1 MQDTEK
7 KVIISTLHIRTE
19 TEMLFKY
26 KGFDTTGKRVKGT
39 VNASTS
45 EEAGQKLRT
54 QKIYYESLTPTKSFS
69 LENFSKR
76 QMPGEML
83 ATFSKELSS
92 YLNSG
97 MTILT
102 AIKLLENQHEGEK
115 KYLSFLNS
123 LKTMIDEGKSLYH
136 ALNSQKVYAL
146 PEFFVQSLNIAGQ
159 SGKMVEVLTNMGN
172 FFSAQNKVKKQV
184 KGAMVYPAII
194 FTVAIA
200 MTSFLIAFVVPK
212 ITEIFEDTDQALPP
226 ITQFVLNLSDFLT
239 SYYIHM
245 IVGILLVVTLFK
257 VAYAKSDSFHRL
269 IDGWLLKI
277 PVLGALIQNHE
288 LGRFSYI
295 LSLMLSSG
303 VAYAQAVQ
311 LSAASF
317 GNYRL
322 KALFDQASLKVLE
335 GNKLSNALQ
344 MAKGVKLKRN
354 FMQSLALGE
363 ESSEVANI
371 LDNISHLYAEENED
385 KLKLL
390 LGLLEPFMMLF
401 IGVVVGVIV
410 SAMLLPI
417 FTMTQGL
424 K

>member
-1 MQDTEK
+1 
-7 KVIISTLHIRTE
+7 
-19 TEMLFKY
+19 MLFKY
-26 KGFDTTGKRVKGT
+26 KGFDKTGKKVKGT
-39 VNASTS
+39 VTASS
-45 EEAGQKLRT
+45 VEEAGQKLRT
-54 QKIYYESLTPTKSFS
+54 QNIYHEGLMPTKEFS
-69 LENFSKR
+69 LEAFSKR
-76 QMPGEML
+76 EMPGEL
-83 ATFSKELSS
+83 LSTFSKELSS

-115 KYLSFLNS
+115 KYVSFLNS
-123 LKTMIDEGKSLYH
+123 VKTMIDEGKSLYN

-146 PEFFVQSLNIAGQ
+146 PDFFLQSLNVAGQ

-184 KGAMVYPAII
+184 KGAMTYPAII
-194 FTVAIA
+194 FTVAIG

-212 ITEIFEDTDQALPP
+212 ITTIFEDTGQELPP
-226 ITQFVLNLSDFLT
+226 ITQFVLNISDFLT
-239 SYYIHM
+239 SHYVAI
-245 IVGILLVVTLFK
+245 IVTLVLFILFFK
-257 VAYAKSDSFHRL
+257 LAYAKLDTFHRI
-269 IDGWLLKI
+269 IDSGLLKT
-277 PVLGALIQNHE
+277 PVLGTLIQNHE

-311 LSAASF
+311 LAKTTF
-317 GNYRL
+317 GNYGLRDL
-322 KALFDQASLKVLE
+322 FEKASVKVLE
-335 GNKLSNALQ
+335 GNKLSNSLQ
-344 MAKGVKLKRN
+344 LAKGVKLKRN

-363 ESSEVANI
+363 ESSEVAQI

-385 KLKLL
+385 QLKLL

-424 K
+424 S

>member
-1 MQDTEK
+1 
-7 KVIISTLHIRTE
+7 
-19 TEMLFKY
+19 MLFKY
-26 KGFDTTGKRVKGT
+26 KGFDKTGKKVKGT
-39 VNASTS
+39 VTASS
-45 EEAGQKLRT
+45 EEEAGQKLRT
-54 QKIYYESLTPTKSFS
+54 QNIYHEGLTPTKEFS
-69 LENFSKR
+69 LEAFSKR
-76 QMPGEML
+76 QMPGEL
-83 ATFSKELSS
+83 LSAFSKELSS
-92 YLNSG
+92 YLKSG

-102 AIKLLENQHEGEK
+102 AVKLLENQHEGEK
-115 KYLSFLNS
+115 KYVSFLNS
-123 LKTMIDEGKSLYH
+123 VKTMIDEGKSLYH

-146 PEFFVQSLNIAGQ
+146 PEFFLQSLNVAGQ

-184 KGAMVYPAII
+184 QGAMTYPAII
-194 FTVAIA
+194 FTVAIG

-212 ITEIFEDTDQALPP
+212 ITGIFEDTGQELPP
-226 ITQFVLNLSDFLT
+226 ITQFVLGLSDFLT
-239 SYYIHM
+239 SHYIA
-245 IVGILLVVTLFK
+245 IIISILSIILIFRVC
-257 VAYAKSDSFHRL
+257 YAKIDTFHRI
-269 IDGWLLKI
+269 IDSMLLKI
-277 PVLGALIQNHE
+277 PVLGTLIQNHE

-303 VAYAQAVQ
+303 IAYAQAVQ
-311 LSAASF
+311 LSKATFANYGLRDLFEKASV
-317 GNYRL
+317 
-322 KALFDQASLKVLE
+322 KVLE

-363 ESSEVANI
+363 ESSEVAQI
-371 LDNISHLYAEENED
+371 LDNTSTLYAEENED

-390 LGLLEPFMMLF
+390 LSLLEPFMMLF

-424 K
+424 Q

>member
-1 MQDTEK
+1 
-7 KVIISTLHIRTE
+7 
-19 TEMLFKY
+19 MLFKY
-26 KGFDTTGKRVKGT
+26 KGFDKTGKKIKGT
-39 VNASTS
+39 VNASST

-54 QKIYYESLTPTKSFS
+54 QNIYYESLTPTKEFS
-69 LENFSKR
+69 LKAFSKR
-76 QMPGEML
+76 QMPGELL

-123 LKTMIDEGKSLYH
+123 IKTMIDEGKSLYN

-184 KGAMVYPAII
+184 KGAMIYPAII

-212 ITEIFEDTDQALPP
+212 ITEIFEDTDQTLPP
-226 ITQFVLNLSDFLT
+226 ITQFVLNISDFLT
-239 SYYIHM
+239 TYYIHL
-245 IVGILLVVTLFK
+245 IVGIVLIIVLFK
-257 VAYAKSDSFHRL
+257 LAYAKVDAFHRF
-269 IDGWLLKI
+269 IDGLLLKVPI
-277 PVLGALIQNHE
+277 LGALIQNHE

-311 LSAASF
+311 LATASF
-317 GNYRL
+317 GNYKL
-322 KALFDQASLKVLE
+322 IELFKHASMKVLE

-344 MAKGVKLKRN
+344 LTKGVKLKRN

-424 K
+424 S

>member
-1 MQDTEK
+1 
-7 KVIISTLHIRTE
+7 
-19 TEMLFKY
+19 MLFKY
-26 KGFDTTGKRVKGT
+26 KGFDKTGKSVKGT
-39 VNASTS
+39 VTANSKK
-45 EEAGQKLRT
+45 EAGQKLRT
-54 QKIYYESLTPTKSFS
+54 QNIYYESLSSTKEFS
-69 LENFSKR
+69 IEAFTKR
-76 QMPGEML
+76 KMSGELL

-123 LKTMIDEGKSLYH
+123 LKTMIDEGKSLYN
-136 ALNSQKVYAL
+136 ALNAQKVYAL
-146 PEFFVQSLNIAGQ
+146 PEFFIQSLNIAGQ

-184 KGAMVYPAII
+184 KGAMVYPTII

-212 ITEIFEDTDQALPP
+212 ITEIFEDTDQKLPP

-239 SYYIHM
+239 SYYMYIIIGFVLF
-245 IVGILLVVTLFK
+245 IVTFK
-257 VAYAKSDSFHRL
+257 LSYAKVDGFHKFM
-269 IDGWLLKI
+269 DGLLLKV

-303 VAYAQAVQ
+303 VAYAQAVE
-311 LSAASF
+311 LATASF
-317 GNYRL
+317 SNYKL
-322 KALFDQASLKVLE
+322 IELFENASAKVQE

-344 MAKGVKLKRN
+344 LTKGIKLKRN

-424 K
+424 S

>member
-1 MQDTEK
+1 
-7 KVIISTLHIRTE
+7 
-19 TEMLFKY
+19 MLFKY
-26 KGFDTTGKRVKGT
+26 KGFDKTGKKVKGT
-39 VNASTS
+39 VTAANA
-45 EEAGQKLRT
+45 EEAGQKLRN
-54 QKIYYESLTPTKSFS
+54 QNIYYESLAPTKEFS
-69 LENFSKR
+69 LEAFSKR
-76 QMPGEML
+76 QMPGELL

-115 KYLSFLNS
+115 KYVSFLNS
-123 LKTMIDEGKSLYH
+123 IKTMIDEGKSLYV
-136 ALNSQKVYAL
+136 ALNTQKVYAM
-146 PEFFVQSLNIAGQ
+146 PEFFIQSLNIAGQ

-184 KGAMVYPAII
+184 KGAMVYPTII

-212 ITEIFEDTDQALPP
+212 ITEIFEDTDQELPP
-226 ITQFVLNLSDFLT
+226 ITQFVLSISDFLT
-239 SYYIHM
+239 AYYIHL
-245 IVGILLVVTLFK
+245 IVGIFLFIVLFK
-257 VAYAKSDSFHRL
+257 LAYAKVDSFHIL
-269 IDGWLLKI
+269 IDSWLLKV
-277 PVLGALIQNHE
+277 PVLGTLIQNHE

-295 LSLMLSSG
+295 LSLMLGSG
-303 VAYAQAVQ
+303 VAYAQAVK
-311 LSAASF
+311 LSTASF
-317 GNYRL
+317 ANYKL
-322 KALFDQASLKVLE
+322 IDLFEKASTKVLE

-344 MAKGVKLKRN
+344 LTKGVKLKRN

-390 LGLLEPFMMLF
+390 LSMIEPFMMLF

-424 K
+424 S

>member
-1 MQDTEK
+1 
-7 KVIISTLHIRTE
+7 
-19 TEMLFKY
+19 MLFKY
-26 KGFDTTGKRVKGT
+26 KGFDKTGKKVKGT
-39 VNASTS
+39 VTAASS
-45 EEAGQKLRT
+45 EEAGQKLRS
-54 QKIYYESLTPTKSFS
+54 QNIYYEYITPSKEFS
-69 LENFSKR
+69 LDSFSKR
-76 QMPGEML
+76 QMSGEML
-83 ATFSKELSS
+83 AIFSKELSS

-115 KYLSFLNS
+115 KYVSFLNS
-123 LKTMIDEGKSLYH
+123 IKTMIDEGKSLYV
-136 ALNSQKVYAL
+136 ALNTQKVYAM
-146 PEFFVQSLNIAGQ
+146 PEFFIQSLNIAGQ

-184 KGAMVYPAII
+184 KGAMVYPTII

-212 ITEIFEDTDQALPP
+212 ITEIFEDTDQQLPP
-226 ITQFVLNLSDFLT
+226 ITQFVLNISDFLT
-239 SYYIHM
+239 TYYMHLIIGIILI
-245 IVGILLVVTLFK
+245 IVLFK
-257 VAYAKSDSFHRL
+257 LAYAKIDSFHTL
-269 IDGWLLKI
+269 IDGWLLRV
-277 PVLGALIQNHE
+277 PVLGPLIQNHE

-295 LSLMLSSG
+295 LSLMLGSG
-303 VAYAQAVQ
+303 VAYAQAVD
-311 LSAASF
+311 LSVASF
-317 GNYRL
+317 SNYKL
-322 KALFDQASLKVLE
+322 IDLFKKASIKVQE

-344 MAKGVKLKRN
+344 LAKGVKIKRN

-363 ESSEVANI
+363 ESSEVGHI
-371 LDNISHLYAEENED
+371 LDNVSHLFAEENED

-424 K
+424 N

>member
-1 MQDTEK
+1 
-7 KVIISTLHIRTE
+7 
-19 TEMLFKY
+19 MLLKY
-26 KGFDTTGKRVKGT
+26 KGFDKTGKRVKGT
-39 VNASTS
+39 INANST
-45 EEAGQKLRT
+45 EEAGQKLRSQGIFYEKLVAT
-54 QKIYYESLTPTKSFS
+54 KEFSLESLT
-69 LENFSKR
+69 KR
-76 QMPGEML
+76 QMSGELL

-102 AIKLLENQHEGEK
+102 ALKLLENQHEGEK

-123 LKTMIDEGKSLYH
+123 LNTMIDEGKSLYH
-136 ALNSQKVYAL
+136 ALNSQKVYVL
-146 PEFFVQSLNIAGQ
+146 PEFYIQSLKIAGE

-184 KGAMVYPAII
+184 KGAMVYPTII

-239 SYYIHM
+239 TYYIHL
-245 IVGILLVVTLFK
+245 IVGISLVVFIFK
-257 VAYAKSDSFHRL
+257 ISYKKLDSFHSFM
-269 IDGWLLKI
+269 DGIYLKLPI
-277 PVLGALIQNHE
+277 FGTLIQNHE

-295 LSLMLSSG
+295 LSLMLNSG
-303 VAYAQAVQ
+303 VAYAQAVK
-311 LSAASF
+311 LSTASF
-317 GNYRL
+317 GNYKLRG
-322 KALFDQASLKVLE
+322 LFEDASLKVQE
-335 GNKLSNALQ
+335 GNKLSNSLL
-344 MAKGVKLKRN
+344 MVKSVKLKRN

-371 LDNISHLYAEENED
+371 LDNISMLYAEDNED
-385 KLKLL
+385 KLKIL

>member
-1 MQDTEK
+1 
-7 KVIISTLHIRTE
+7 
-19 TEMLFKY
+19 MLFKY
-26 KGFDTTGKRVKGT
+26 KGFDKTGKKVKGT
-39 VNASTS
+39 VNASSS

-54 QKIYYESLTPTKSFS
+54 QNIYYESLTPTKEFS
-69 LENFSKR
+69 LEAFSKR
-76 QMPGEML
+76 QMPGELL

-102 AIKLLENQHEGEK
+102 AIRLLENQHEGEK

-123 LKTMIDEGKSLYH
+123 VKTMIDEGKSLYN

-212 ITEIFEDTDQALPP
+212 ITEIFEDTEQKLPP
-226 ITQFVLNLSDFLT
+226 ITQFVLNISDFLT
-239 SYYIHM
+239 TYYIHL
-245 IVGILLVVTLFK
+245 IVGIILFIVLFK
-257 VAYAKSDSFHRL
+257 LVYAKMDSFHRFM
-269 IDGWLLKI
+269 DGLLLKV

-311 LSAASF
+311 LATASF
-317 GNYRL
+317 GNYKL
-322 KALFDQASLKVLE
+322 IELFQQASIKVLE

-344 MAKGVKLKRN
+344 LTKGVKLKRN

-371 LDNISHLYAEENED
+371 LDNISQLYAEENED

>member
-1 MQDTEK
+1 
-7 KVIISTLHIRTE
+7 
-19 TEMLFKY
+19 MLFKY
-26 KGFDTTGKRVKGT
+26 KGFDKTGKKVKGT
-39 VNASTS
+39 VTASS
-45 EEAGQKLRT
+45 VEEAGQKLRT
-54 QKIYYESLTPTKSFS
+54 AGIYHQGLTPTQEFS
-69 LENFSKR
+69 IEVFAKR
-76 QMPGEML
+76 QMPGEL
-83 ATFSKELSS
+83 LSTLSKELSS

-115 KYLSFLNS
+115 KYVSFLGS
-123 LKTMIDEGKSLYH
+123 IKTMIDEGKSLYH
-136 ALNSQKVYAL
+136 ALNSQKVYAM
-146 PEFFVQSLNIAGQ
+146 PDFFLQSLNVAGQ

-184 KGAMVYPAII
+184 KGAMTYPAII

-212 ITEIFEDTDQALPP
+212 ITEIFEDTGQELPP
-226 ITQFVLNLSDFLT
+226 ITQFVLHLSDFLT
-239 SYYIHM
+239 SHYIAI
-245 IVGILLVVTLFK
+245 IVSLVLFVFFFK
-257 VAYAKSDSFHRL
+257 LAYAKLDSFHRL
-269 IDGWLLKI
+269 IDSWLLKTPI
-277 PVLGALIQNHE
+277 LGTLIQNHE

-311 LSAASF
+311 LSKSTFANYGIKDLFEKASV
-317 GNYRL
+317 
-322 KALFDQASLKVLE
+322 KVLE
-335 GNKLSNALQ
+335 GNKLSNSLQ
-344 MAKGVKLKRN
+344 LVKGVKLKRN

-363 ESSEVANI
+363 ESSEVASI
-371 LDNISHLYAEENED
+371 LNNISQLYAEENED

-401 IGVVVGVIV
+401 IGAVVGVIV
-410 SAMLLPI
+410 SAMMLPI

-424 K
+424 Q

>member
-1 MQDTEK
+1 
-7 KVIISTLHIRTE
+7 
-19 TEMLFKY
+19 MLFKY
-26 KGFDTTGKRVKGT
+26 KGFDKTGEKVKGT
-39 VNASTS
+39 VNANSK
-45 EEAGQKLRT
+45 EEAGHKLRT
-54 QKIYYESLTPTKSFS
+54 LNIYYESLALTKEFS
-69 LENFSKR
+69 LEVFSKR
-76 QMPGEML
+76 QMPGELL

-123 LKTMIDEGKSLYH
+123 IKTMIDEGKSLYN

-184 KGAMVYPAII
+184 KGAMVYPTII

-212 ITEIFEDTDQALPP
+212 ITEIFEDTEQKLPP

-239 SYYIHM
+239 SYYIYL
-245 IVGILLVVTLFK
+245 IAGVILFVVLFK
-257 VAYAKSDSFHRL
+257 VSYAKVDTFHRTM
-269 IDGWLLKI
+269 DGLLLKV

-311 LSAASF
+311 LATASF
-317 GNYRL
+317 GNYKL
-322 KALFDQASLKVLE
+322 IELFEHASIKVLE

-344 MAKGVKLKRN
+344 LTKGVKLKRN

>member
-1 MQDTEK
+1 
-7 KVIISTLHIRTE
+7 
-19 TEMLFKY
+19 MLFKY
-26 KGFDTTGKRVKGT
+26 KGFNKTGKRTKGT
-39 VNASTS
+39 VTANTI

-54 QKIYYESLTPTKSFS
+54 QNIYYESLSPTREFSF
-69 LENFSKR
+69 EAFTTR

-102 AIKLLENQHEGEK
+102 AIRLLENQHEGEK
-115 KYLSFLNS
+115 KYVSFLNS
-123 LKTMIDEGKSLYH
+123 IKTMIDEGKSLYH
-136 ALNSQKVYAL
+136 ALNTQKIYAI
-146 PEFFVQSLNIAGQ
+146 PEFFLQSLNIAGQ
-159 SGKMVEVLTNMGN
+159 SGKMVEVLTNMGD

-184 KGAMVYPAII
+184 KGAMVYPTVI

-212 ITEIFEDTDQALPP
+212 ITGIFEDTDQELPP
-226 ITQFVLNLSDFLT
+226 ITQFVLGISNFLT
-239 SYYIHM
+239 HYYIHL
-245 IVGILLVVTLFK
+245 IVGIVLMITLFK
-257 VAYAKSDSFHRL
+257 LAYAKSDAFHSFW
-269 IDGWLLKI
+269 DGLLLKL
-277 PVLGALIQNHE
+277 PVIGPLIQNHE

-295 LSLMLSSG
+295 LSLMLDSG
-303 VAYAQAVQ
+303 VAYAQAVK
-311 LSAASF
+311 LATASF
-317 GNYRL
+317 GNYKL
-322 KALFDQASLKVLE
+322 KELFETASEKVLE

-344 MAKGVKLKRN
+344 LTRGVKLKRN
-354 FMQSLALGE
+354 FLQSLALGE

-371 LDNISHLYAEENED
+371 LNNISKLYAEENED

-390 LGLLEPFMMLF
+390 LGLLEPLMMLL
-401 IGVVVGVIV
+401 IGAVVGVIV

-417 FTMTQGL
+417 FTMTQGI

>member
-1 MQDTEK
+1 
-7 KVIISTLHIRTE
+7 
-19 TEMLFKY
+19 
-26 KGFDTTGKRVKGT
+26 
-39 VNASTS
+39 
-45 EEAGQKLRT
+45 
-54 QKIYYESLTPTKSFS
+54 
-69 LENFSKR
+69 
-76 QMPGEML
+76 
-83 ATFSKELSS
+83 
-92 YLNSG
+92 
-97 MTILT
+97 
-102 AIKLLENQHEGEK
+102 
-115 KYLSFLNS
+115 
-123 LKTMIDEGKSLYH
+123 
-136 ALNSQKVYAL
+136 
-146 PEFFVQSLNIAGQ
+146 
-159 SGKMVEVLTNMGN
+159 MGN

-184 KGAMVYPAII
+184 KGAMVYPTII

-226 ITQFVLNLSDFLT
+226 ITQFVLNVSDFLT
-239 SYYIHM
+239 TYYIHLIAG
-245 IVGILLVVTLFK
+245 IVLIIVLFK
-257 VAYAKSDSFHRL
+257 LAYSKIDTFHRTM
-269 IDGWLLKI
+269 DGWLLKV

-317 GNYRL
+317 GNTKL
-322 KALFDQASLKVLE
+322 KALFDQASIKVLE

-344 MAKGVKLKRN
+344 LAKGVKLKRN

-371 LDNISHLYAEENED
+371 LDNISQLYAEENED